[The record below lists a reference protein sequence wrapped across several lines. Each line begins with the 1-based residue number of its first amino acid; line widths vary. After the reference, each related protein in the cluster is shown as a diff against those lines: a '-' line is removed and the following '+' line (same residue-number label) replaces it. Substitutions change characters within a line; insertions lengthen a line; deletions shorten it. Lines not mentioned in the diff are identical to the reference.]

1 MTQEGKAS
9 SRSGSLHAL
18 TVATVLVLVHH
29 VAGRGPLPPGRLP
42 VMNSNVQSARGAL
55 RKVVEDVG
63 VSTFTATAWPRRAT
77 VCCQGDVAMSF
88 DGSW

>member
-1 MTQEGKAS
+1 MTQEGKAI

-29 VAGRGPLPPGRLP
+29 VAGRGPIPGRLP
-42 VMNSNVQSARGAL
+42 VMNSNVQGARGAL

-63 VSTFTATAWPRRAT
+63 VSTSQPQRGPGGAT
-77 VCCQGDVAMSF
+77 VCCQGDVAMPF